1 MQMNNIDRII
11 SCVSNILLQIKITYL
26 DGISFVVI
34 LIICLYTM
42 WNYGNNIRLDEK
54 VNESFY
60 LRIKNKRNGER
71 IPVILGDGNL
81 IFINFIFF
89 LIAVIFMK
97 NVSVF
102 FEELE
107 NGLVINVFK
116 FEASSFIAL
125 LGVFA
130 TFSQFNDSR
139 GSVIPVN
146 DMLTTSKV
154 LQKSII
160 LLVIILLQCIIGI
173 FIKQAWSI
181 GIVMYSLNLL
191 VMFIYILQL
200 LLSTKN
206 EEKILYYLHQQ
217 LWYEKDGRDLFE
229 WKKNNIEKTMDLFL
243 AQFQRACSK
252 MGTSNI
258 KQISYDGNLDPESAR
273 YGTLKK
279 RSSGIV
285 AVGLICFCVFC
296 TKSLEPLF
304 ELIYGDSSL
313 VFGTWQVRWMGII
326 FVLCFVI
333 VWVLFFWQETFQI
346 TCIMF
351 VYGCCA
357 YEIELNN
364 EKTRYIGKLTSQK
377 NPYYIFINWCK
388 SIYVYF
394 NMADD
399 KKDNGT
405 ACRDIIINCCKQRA
419 KNNSDMEILLCM
431 FETIMRGKTD
441 ACSIDISDI
450 DDKYKRIADAILN
463 DVCC

>member
-1 MQMNNIDRII
+1 
-11 SCVSNILLQIKITYL
+11 
-26 DGISFVVI
+26 
-34 LIICLYTM
+34 
-42 WNYGNNIRLDEK
+42 
-54 VNESFY
+54 
-60 LRIKNKRNGER
+60 
-71 IPVILGDGNL
+71 
-81 IFINFIFF
+81 
-89 LIAVIFMK
+89 MK

-102 FEELE
+102 FDELE

-243 AQFQRACSK
+243 TQFQRACSK

-258 KQISYDGNLDPESAR
+258 KQISYDGNLNSESTR
-273 YGTLKK
+273 YTKLKN

-285 AVGLICFCVFC
+285 AAGLLFFCGFYV
-296 TKSLEPLF
+296 KALHPLF

-313 VFGTWQVRWMGII
+313 IFSTWQVCRVGAI
-326 FVLCFVI
+326 FVLCFAI
-333 VWVLFFWQETFQI
+333 VWAMFFLQKTFQI

-351 VYGCCA
+351 VYGCCT
-357 YEIELNN
+357 YEIKLNN
-364 EKTRYIGKLTSQK
+364 EKTKYIGKLTSQK

-399 KKDNGT
+399 KKDNGM
-405 ACRDIIINCCKQRA
+405 ACRDIIVNYCKQRA

-431 FETIMRGKTD
+431 FETIMWGKTD
-441 ACSIDISDI
+441 ACSIDISNI